1 MRPYTTLRVRVGE
14 PWEPPEYTPALG
26 RIRLM
31 NNLKT
36 VGLLAFMSVLLWLVA
51 TSLFPQGGYWIGFVI
66 AIGFNLAAYFFSDKL
81 ALAASRARPVTEAE
95 LPQVYGIVRRLALQ
109 TNMPMPSIYVI
120 DSQQPNA
127 FATGRSPRKAAV
139 AVTAGILQLLSND
152 ELEGVL
158 AHELAHVRNRDILIS
173 SIAAMIAAALTMLA
187 RMAFWFGGGDNRNSP
202 LGAIGALLSLIVAPI
217 AAMLIR
223 LAISRTREFQ
233 ADETGAETTG
243 RPMMLASALEKI
255 SNGTA
260 RIPMKVNPA
269 TAQLFIDN
277 PMKALRGGG
286 GMMRLLSTHPPTD
299 ERIDRLTKM
308 AQGIR

>member
-1 MRPYTTLRVRVGE
+1 
-14 PWEPPEYTPALG
+14 
-26 RIRLM
+26 M
-31 NNLKT
+31 NNVKT
-36 VGLLAFMSVLLWLVA
+36 VGLLAFMSVLLWLVVY
-51 TSLFPQGGYWIGFVI
+51 SFGGGYWLGLAFAV
-66 AIGFNLAAYFFSDKL
+66 GFNLLAYFFSDKL
-81 ALAASRARPVTEAE
+81 ALSASRARPVTEAE
-95 LPQVYGIVRRLALQ
+95 LPQVYAIVRRLALQ

-127 FATGRSPRKAAV
+127 FATGRSPKKAAV
-139 AVTAGILQLLSND
+139 AVTAGILQLLNND

-187 RMAFWFGGGDNRNSP
+187 RMAFWFGGGGNNRDNP
-202 LGAIGALLSLIVAPI
+202 LGAIGGLLSLIVAPI